1 VADTI
6 AARVAKT
13 KKISGSPMP
22 LLQLELLLGAAVLA
36 IFSTYVAGACLQGAR
51 GQTLAGSAAMGNALA
66 VGTGLWAAWLASDLS
81 HQSAG
86 PPDIALPMAL
96 AGWLCAVLAAAAV
109 LRSAADTGP
118 LAALRA
124 VLAVAACLLVL
135 DVIADVPGNGLWAV
149 LAPQHIALMAL
160 SALCFGAA
168 FVLAMN
174 LAARDSNASWT
185 SRRVLT
191 LLLPGLVIVLQILLE
206 ADEVEA
212 AVAADHADL
221 SGTALALLAGLAA
234 LIMLTVARI
243 VARIERRLRGRN
255 DKLEVSL
262 RAANQNLRNLAFR
275 DPLTRLANRRLF
287 DRRLAERAAKADEE
301 RSRLSLLF
309 IDLDG
314 FKPVN
319 DCYGHAS
326 GDRVLQAVAE
336 RLRRVA
342 PAGGMVARLGGDEFV
357 LLVTAPLNTG
367 EASMLA
373 SRILVAL
380 RAPFA
385 IADTEVNLSASIGI
399 AAYPDCGALD
409 KLLACGDAA
418 MYVAKRSGGS
428 SFTFFEQGMDGEVR
442 GQAEL
447 IRDLRKAIELNQFE
461 LHYQPKIDAH
471 SGQVTAVEA
480 LLRWNHAT
488 RGVVSPDLFIPL
500 AESMGLIGAI
510 GDWVFE
516 RACRQIREW
525 ETQGV
530 RMRVAVNLSAQ
541 QLLQPGLVGR
551 IEHILQRC
559 GVAPELLTCEVT
571 ETAAMGDARQAQR
584 ALVRLGRLG
593 VKVSIDDFGTGH
605 SSLAYLRQLPA
616 TELKIDRSFVADLE
630 TSKDAR
636 SIVEA
641 VVRLAHALELRVV
654 AEGVE
659 TKGQR
664 NILQA
669 LGCDEFQGY
678 LFARPLPAAS
688 MLAWIRAERDQPLS
702 FRPSLFIKSIL
713 GALN

>member
-1 VADTI
+1 
-6 AARVAKT
+6 
-13 KKISGSPMP
+13 
-22 LLQLELLLGAAVLA
+22 
-36 IFSTYVAGACLQGAR
+36 
-51 GQTLAGSAAMGNALA
+51 
-66 VGTGLWAAWLASDLS
+66 
-81 HQSAG
+81 
-86 PPDIALPMAL
+86 
-96 AGWLCAVLAAAAV
+96 
-109 LRSAADTGP
+109 
-118 LAALRA
+118 
-124 VLAVAACLLVL
+124 
-135 DVIADVPGNGLWAV
+135 
-149 LAPQHIALMAL
+149 
-160 SALCFGAA
+160 
-168 FVLAMN
+168 
-174 LAARDSNASWT
+174 
-185 SRRVLT
+185 
-191 LLLPGLVIVLQILLE
+191 
-206 ADEVEA
+206 
-212 AVAADHADL
+212 
-221 SGTALALLAGLAA
+221 
-234 LIMLTVARI
+234 
-243 VARIERRLRGRN
+243 
-255 DKLEVSL
+255 
-262 RAANQNLRNLAFR
+262 
-275 DPLTRLANRRLF
+275 
-287 DRRLAERAAKADEE
+287 
-301 RSRLSLLF
+301 
-309 IDLDG
+309 
-314 FKPVN
+314 
-319 DCYGHAS
+319 
-326 GDRVLQAVAE
+326 
-336 RLRRVA
+336 
-342 PAGGMVARLGGDEFV
+342 
-357 LLVTAPLNTG
+357 
-367 EASMLA
+367 MLA

-380 RAPFA
+380 RAPFS
-385 IADTEVNLSASIGI
+385 IADTEVSLSASIGI

-428 SFTFFEQGMDGEVR
+428 SFTFFEPGMDGQAR

-488 RGVVSPDLFIPL
+488 RGVVPPDLFIPL